1 MRPLVQCPAWC
12 ACWPAGPFTDAEQRF
27 LNGLEILVTLV
38 PFSQKPCDYI
48 RDNIVGVADTPQ
60 RRAHMLS
67 VPIKLRGYYSM
78 TSIAFL
84 VCDKGVQGIPRAW
97 DAWPLCPELAIVEY
111 AQGWPSGSLIR
122 FQHPGRASHGM
133 SLLHCSRFRVS
144 RDLPWLLQRAYPTCP
159 CGSQTCCG
167 GDTQGA
173 MGTVGRWHRWWA
185 RRARRAW
192 TACAAQPPPP

>member
-1 MRPLVQCPAWC
+1 MVRVFRARLPEEGCPTTREPVAQMACTPNEKALGGSDRSVRNEVQMLPLVQCPPWC

-27 LNGLEILVTLV
+27 LNGLEILVTFV

-48 RDNIVGVADTPQ
+48 RDRIVGVADTPQ

-67 VPIKLRGYYSM
+67 VPIRLRGYYSM

-133 SLLHCSRFRVS
+133 SLLHCSRFS
-144 RDLPWLLQRAYPTCP
+144 RPSA
-159 CGSQTCCG
+159 
-167 GDTQGA
+167 
-173 MGTVGRWHRWWA
+173 
-185 RRARRAW
+185 
-192 TACAAQPPPP
+192 